1 MMIGLTILSVLT
13 LIAIGEVRKSMGP
26 QLKGEE

>member
-1 MMIGLTILSVLT
+1 MIGLTILSVLT